1 MDTVPLTEDGPEP
14 ADLAAEIDE
23 DLLAIRTDPH
33 LYDDLTP
40 LEREVIVERFGLDG
54 HQPHRLAELQTGL
67 HLPRREVRHLLTQ
80 GLGKLRSH
88 LG

>member
-1 MDTVPLTEDGPEP
+1 MDFAPFADDDPEP
-14 ADLAAEIDE
+14 IDLAAVIDD
-23 DLLAIRTDPH
+23 DLLAVRTDRH

-40 LEREVIVERFGLDG
+40 LEREVIVERFGLEG
-54 HQPHRLAELQTGL
+54 HRPHRLAELETEL
-67 HLPRREVRHLLTQ
+67 HLPRREVRNLLTQ